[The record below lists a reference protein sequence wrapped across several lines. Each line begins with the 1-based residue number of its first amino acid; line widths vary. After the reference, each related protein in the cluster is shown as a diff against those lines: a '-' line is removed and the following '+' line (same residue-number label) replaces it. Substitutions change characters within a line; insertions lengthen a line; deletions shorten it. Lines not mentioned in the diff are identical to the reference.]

1 MFKEIDYII
10 YYEHVSRE
18 LEGVKRLHERLK
30 EKHLRGVVL
39 PIHFNIYTNILK
51 YKPKII
57 ITPFF
62 YNENTPK
69 HIKMFKEMYN
79 NVLVLNLHSEQI
91 TNESTVKYKL
101 PQDIISKNVFHAS
114 WGEKYKEKL
123 IEIGVPEKNI
133 FVTGSIRVDSSL
145 DYLKKIKVEK
155 NKILIPTSF
164 SITFVP
170 DSYLSHLK
178 RDEISQKNLEE
189 KLKFTKESRDL
200 FFKEVYK
207 FSKLYKKYNIVMRPH
222 PFVDMKEYEN
232 KFLELNNIKSLP
244 NNIIIE
250 RKGSIQEAI
259 SSSEIIIVWH
269 STSLLEA
276 VIMEKKTLVLA
287 PIPFEKR
294 FGMDFMNYIPIA
306 EKAEDIIE
314 KINNYKNSE
323 ELKAYI
329 HDMYGKI
336 DGEVAKHLESVIE
349 KIILNNKI
357 TQHLNNLKIL
367 KYIPLVLKDKIKNIF
382 LRIGVLD
389 KFFKNYKG
397 ILEDNFSI
405 EEL

>member
-133 FVTGSIRVDSSL
+133 FVTG
-145 DYLKKIKVEK
+145 
-155 NKILIPTSF
+155 
-164 SITFVP
+164 
-170 DSYLSHLK
+170 
-178 RDEISQKNLEE
+178 
-189 KLKFTKESRDL
+189 
-200 FFKEVYK
+200 
-207 FSKLYKKYNIVMRPH
+207 
-222 PFVDMKEYEN
+222 
-232 KFLELNNIKSLP
+232 
-244 NNIIIE
+244 
-250 RKGSIQEAI
+250 
-259 SSSEIIIVWH
+259 
-269 STSLLEA
+269 
-276 VIMEKKTLVLA
+276 
-287 PIPFEKR
+287 
-294 FGMDFMNYIPIA
+294 
-306 EKAEDIIE
+306 
-314 KINNYKNSE
+314 
-323 ELKAYI
+323 
-329 HDMYGKI
+329 
-336 DGEVAKHLESVIE
+336 
-349 KIILNNKI
+349 
-357 TQHLNNLKIL
+357 
-367 KYIPLVLKDKIKNIF
+367 
-382 LRIGVLD
+382 
-389 KFFKNYKG
+389 
-397 ILEDNFSI
+397 
-405 EEL
+405 